1 MENELKVIKEVIFET
16 AKKYGIELEKVILFG
31 SRARGESKE
40 DSDWDLLIVTKEK
53 LKEDEFWSF
62 YSRLN
67 EKLITILDSPVDVI
81 VVDRKEFG
89 EKSRYRGFLHYW
101 AEKEGVI
108 V

>member
-1 MENELKVIKEVIFET
+1 MENELRVIKKVILEV
-16 AKKYGIELEKVILFG
+16 AKKHGIEIDKIILFG
-31 SRARGESKE
+31 SRARGKSRE
-40 DSDWDLLIVTKEK
+40 DSDWDILIVTKEK

-67 EKLITILDSPVDVI
+67 EKLITILESPVDVI

-89 EKSRYRGFLHYW
+89 EKSRYGGFLHYW